1 MNDVSPGKLTTIIG
15 AAVVF
20 LFSFLPWVT
29 YSRNFMGAG
38 TSYSHS
44 AWSSGLLPMATWAPI
59 FALFAGAIVTIQ
71 AFKLA
76 DLPEKVLDFTLD
88 QIVLTLSGFTLLVAF
103 SYLIVDKQGGSV
115 GFGLIFCLFGAIA
128 MVAGYFMD
136 QAGVGENPNA
146 GQPGYQAG
154 SGAPPPP
161 SGTAGAP
168 QPPQADPAPQAPAPQ
183 PQAPAPQ
190 PPAQPAPAPQPPAQP
205 APAPPEETQF
215 PGQAEAPPAETQ
227 IPDQPQPPQQP
238 GAF

>member
-20 LFSFLPWVT
+20 LFSFLPWASASNRFISV
-29 YSRNFMGAG
+29 SR
-38 TSYSHS
+38 S
-44 AWSSGLLPMATWAPI
+44 AWSSGFFPMATWAPI
-59 FALFAGAIVTIQ
+59 FAVIVGALVALQ
-71 AFKLA
+71 AFKVVEF
-76 DLPEKVLDFTLD
+76 PEKILDFTVD
-88 QIVLTLSGFTLLVAF
+88 QIVLVLSGFTLLVTM
-103 SYLIVDKQGGSV
+103 SYLITDKGGASV
-115 GFGLIFCLFGAIA
+115 GFGLILCLLGAIA

-154 SGAPPPP
+154 PGGPPPP

-168 QPPQADPAPQAPAPQ
+168 QPPQAEPAPQAPAPQ
-183 PQAPAPQ
+183 PQAPQ
-190 PPAQPAPAPQPPAQP
+190 SPAPQPPAQP
-205 APAPPEETQF
+205 APAPPAETQF

-227 IPDQPQPPQQP
+227 IPGQPQPPQQP